1 MREVFHGKKII
12 NTGQGWREC
21 TTCNK
26 ETKVVIFVEE
36 IDESFCFYC
45 YQNRYGLER
54 FMRKLG
60 DIPKDLGILG
70 FEVREKK

>member
-12 NTGQGWREC
+12 NTGEGWTEC
-21 TTCNK
+21 TTCDK

-54 FMRKLG
+54 FMRKLE
-60 DIPKDLGILG
+60 DIPKHLGILG
-70 FEVREKK
+70 FEVRQKK